1 MCSECTADVRLA
13 FQECVTTFAD
23 AAMQFHDGCAGL
35 DSDPKDSECFAPVM
49 GPVKECLAKFNMRC
63 ADEEAAEGFYTI
75 LRQHTLDADC
85 LSVDSLLAGMVES
98 LQQTDD
104 TNYTTLHNSLES
116 LSDQKSPAVIAAVE
130 LVVREMRMK
139 SLNVATDLMASLVR
153 PAVAALSTSQA
164 LALSQAQAEAR
175 EEAQE
180 QERAQ
185 AQAQAQVQA
194 FRAPKNK
201 RMRKQEDIQLCTKRN
216 RSTPAPQNL
225 GSLECDDNPPLDSLC
240 ETGPEINLSRLFGSP
255 LDAFAAGPSADRSL
269 LRVASLTRPAEQ
281 RHRRRVVP
289 AVVMEVA

>member
-1 MCSECTADVRLA
+1 
-13 FQECVTTFAD
+13 
-23 AAMQFHDGCAGL
+23 
-35 DSDPKDSECFAPVM
+35 
-49 GPVKECLAKFNMRC
+49 
-63 ADEEAAEGFYTI
+63 
-75 LRQHTLDADC
+75 
-85 LSVDSLLAGMVES
+85 
-98 LQQTDD
+98 
-104 TNYTTLHNSLES
+104 
-116 LSDQKSPAVIAAVE
+116 
-130 LVVREMRMK
+130 MRMK

-180 QERAQ
+180 QER

-255 LDAFAAGPSADRSL
+255 VDAFAAGPSADRSL
-269 LRVASLTRPAEQ
+269 FVANA
-281 RHRRRVVP
+281 
-289 AVVMEVA
+289 